1 MRLLSWP
8 QFLHALK
15 RKKLNLGTE
24 DSKLA
29 RVLTTLDLTAL
40 GIGSTLGVGVYVLA
54 GEVAKSY
61 AGPAV
66 IISFFIAAL
75 ASVFA
80 GLCYAEF
87 GARVPKAGSA
97 YIYSYVTVGEF
108 VAFII
113 GWNLILEYVIGSASV
128 VKGLFTYLDA
138 LVYNKMSD
146 FLQQNLPMN
155 APALA
160 PFPDFFSLGVVLL
173 FSVALALGARE
184 SSLVNNIFT
193 MVNLSVVLFVI
204 ISGLWQV
211 DSSNWKIPE
220 DQVPDGYGTGGFAPY
235 GFSGIIKGAA
245 TCFYGFIGFDCIATA
260 GEEAKTPQKSI
271 PIAIVVS
278 LTIIFLAYLG
288 ISTVL
293 TMILPYYLQDENAPF
308 PHVYDTVGWPI
319 AKYMVTVGA
328 LCGLFSSLLGAM
340 FPLPRVIYAM
350 SSDGLM
356 FEIIGRV
363 HPRFQTPVLGT
374 LIAGCL
380 TGALACIFEL
390 SQLFTM
396 MSIGTLS
403 AYSIVA
409 ACILILRYAEEP
421 GNEDKSGNKQKVTAR
436 AFFAQMFNYK
446 LKKPNKVSSR
456 IVIWASGI
464 YCVCCFG
471 PASMLVLYEKELLN
485 GEPWVVGVCAITGA
499 LLVILLIIISLQ
511 PKSSETL
518 SFAVPFVPWLPGIS
532 IFINLYLMTTL
543 DSATWIRFVVW
554 IAVGLLIYFLY
565 GIWNSKE
572 ISYQRRHS
580 GISSATTASNR
591 DSKTIFNA
599 AAGV

>member
-1 MRLLSWP
+1 MKCLTWS
-8 QFLHALK
+8 QFTRSLK
-15 RKKLNLGTE
+15 RKKINFET
-24 DSKLA
+24 DDTKLA

-54 GEVAKSY
+54 GEVAKTY

-66 IISFFIAAL
+66 IISFFIAAV

-97 YIYSYVTVGEF
+97 YVYTYVTIGEF

-138 LVYNKMSD
+138 LVYNKMSN
-146 FLQQNLPMN
+146 FLEENIPMN
-155 APALA
+155 VPSFGK
-160 PFPDFFSLGVVLL
+160 FPDLFSLGVVLL
-173 FSVALALGARE
+173 FSIALALGARE

-193 MVNLSVVLFVI
+193 MVNLSVVLFVVV
-204 ISGLWQV
+204 SGLW
-211 DSSNWKIPE
+211 KE
-220 DQVPDGYGTGGFAPY
+220 EVPPGYGTGGFAPY

-271 PIAIVVS
+271 PIAVIVS
-278 LTIIFLAYLG
+278 LFIIFLAYFS

-293 TMILPYYLQDENAPF
+293 TMILPYYLQDEDAPF
-308 PHVYDTVGWPI
+308 PHVYDELGWPV
-319 AKYMVTVGA
+319 AKYIVTAGA

-356 FEIIGRV
+356 FEIVGRV

-374 LIAGCL
+374 LIAGAL
-380 TGALACIFEL
+380 TGVLACVFEL

-409 ACILILRYAEEP
+409 ACVLVLRYTDDKTEVDGKNVTFKLIL
-421 GNEDKSGNKQKVTAR
+421 N
-436 AFFAQMFNYK
+436 QMFNAK
-446 LKKPNKVSSR
+446 LKKPNDVSSS
-456 IVIWASGI
+456 IVTYAATA
-464 YCVCCFG
+464 YCVVCFG
-471 PASMLVLYEKELLN
+471 PTAMLTLYETELLN
-485 GEPWVVGVCAITGA
+485 GETWVVSIFSITFAI
-499 LLVILLIIISLQ
+499 LILLLIIIAIQ
-511 PKSSETL
+511 PKTSRKLTFS
-518 SFAVPFVPWLPGIS
+518 VPFVPWLPALS
-532 IFINLYLMTTL
+532 IFINIYLMTTL
-543 DSATWIRFVVW
+543 DPATWIRFVVW
-554 IAVGLLIYFLY
+554 IAVGILIYFSY

-572 ISYQRRHS
+572 KSYQKQGEVRVSESTTTQDKVILS
-580 GISSATTASNR
+580 GTV
-591 DSKTIFNA
+591 
-599 AAGV
+599 GV